1 VAIEERTIRRKGRK
15 PEWEVRATGKDVNE
29 LKGLMREA
37 SERTNEKNEALR
49 KEIGMVEM
57 ETSSGKRDV
66 VREDGARRMERKGFR
81 PVRKSFVVP
90 DLPWLRKKER

>member
-1 VAIEERTIRRKGRK
+1 
-15 PEWEVRATGKDVNE
+15 
-29 LKGLMREA
+29 MREA
-37 SERTNEKNEALR
+37 SERTNERNEALR

-81 PVRKSFVVP
+81 PVSKSFVVP
-90 DLPWLRKKER
+90 ALPWLRKKER